1 MAYNVTLMF
10 DDEMVFEPNFFLDL
24 NLSKRPLV
32 CVYCL
37 RHRIEPVI
45 AAFVENAKLQIPHD
59 SPLSDDP
66 DQRISVM
73 NLTKTFHI
81 ALGIRSHHRLTNGT
95 FIAAQFLPGDLASIF
110 WKALYFLR
118 YMFAVGI
125 LARRIGIS
133 IHKYGILSSLK
144 AQFWTTN

>member
-1 MAYNVTLMF
+1 MAYNVTLVF
-10 DDEMVFEPNFFLDL
+10 DDEMVFEPYFLLDL

-81 ALGIRSHHRLTNGT
+81 ALGIRSHHLLTNGI
-95 FIAAQFLPGDLASIF
+95 FIVSQFLSGDLVNIF
-110 WKALYFLR
+110 SKDLYFLR
-118 YMFAVGI
+118 YMLAVGI
-125 LARRIGIS
+125 LVRRIGIS
-133 IHKYGILSSLK
+133 IHMYGILSSLK